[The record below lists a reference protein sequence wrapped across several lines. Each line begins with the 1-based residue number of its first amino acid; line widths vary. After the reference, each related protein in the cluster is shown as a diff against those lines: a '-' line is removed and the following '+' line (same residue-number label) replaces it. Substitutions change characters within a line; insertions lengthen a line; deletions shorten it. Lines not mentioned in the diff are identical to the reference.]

1 MEYEKIVEYINQL
14 YEKKSFVKQEDFT
27 AYMQLKEYIPTVN
40 DEAACFLRLLIRLTK
55 PKNILEIGTSVG
67 YSTASMAFA
76 VKEYGGQ
83 ITTIEFD
90 DKAADQAEKNFIKAG
105 IYENIRII
113 RGDARE
119 ILQNLSGTYDLI
131 FQDVD
136 KKLYSALLDDC
147 IRLLNRN
154 GILLSDDALFPVID
168 LDEKWNDLIEPI
180 HIYNEKVMCHPQLE
194 SVLIPIGDGIMM
206 SVKK

>member
-1 MEYEKIVEYINQL
+1 MECEKITGYIDHL

-27 AYMQLKEYIPTVN
+27 AYMQFKEYIPTVN

-90 DKAADQAEKNFIKAG
+90 DKAADQAEKNFVKAG
-105 IYENIRII
+105 VSEYIKVI
-113 RGDARE
+113 RGDATE
-119 ILQNLSGTYDLI
+119 ILKNLTGTYDLI

-147 IRLLNRN
+147 IRLLDKN

-168 LDEKWNDLIEPI
+168 LDEKWSDLVEPVRK
-180 HIYNEKVMCHPQLE
+180 YNEEVIGCPKLE
-194 SVLIPIGDGIMM
+194 SVLIPIGDGVMM